1 MSYIISEIFKHKR
14 QHERGLTAHIGSTP
28 TFYNSICSVRLLYL
42 QTPSPINLFKNL
54 TDTGKHVT
62 NLSFH
67 SGSSERR
74 KEHGYEVLIMPGK
87 LSFFVFYFCRSIS
100 CGSDE
105 FTMQCTINLS
115 VDTLRLRSKSNSNK
129 SQRKLKTLY
138 KLKLYKASALVNK

>member
-1 MSYIISEIFKHKR
+1 M
-14 QHERGLTAHIGSTP
+14 A
-28 TFYNSICSVRLLYL
+28 V
-42 QTPSPINLFKNL
+42 NLFKNL
-54 TDTGKHVT
+54 TDSGKHVT
-62 NLSFH
+62 NPSFH
-67 SGSSERR
+67 SGSSER
-74 KEHGYEVLIMPGK
+74 KEPGYEVSIMLGK